1 MIAARSLSVIFGKG
15 TPLETVA
22 LAGIDLAIPA
32 GEFVTVIGSN
42 GAGKT
47 TLLNAIAGEVEIDR
61 GSLAI
66 DGQEVTR
73 WPAARRAGLMARV
86 FQDPLA
92 GTCEALTVEENLA
105 LAHGRGRRRGLR
117 LALTR
122 AIREQFAERLTPLG
136 LGLER
141 RLADRIGLLSGGQR
155 QVVSLVMA
163 TLAPMRILLLDE
175 HTAALD
181 PRTAAFVLDLTRT
194 LVAEGGLTALMVTH
208 SMRQA
213 LDCGSRTLM
222 MHEGRIVLDVSGG
235 ERQAMD
241 VPDLVHLFERVRGER
256 LADDALLLS

>member
-1 MIAARSLSVIFGKG
+1 MIEARGLTVTFGKG

-22 LAGIDLAIPA
+22 LAGIDLAIPG

-61 GSLAI
+61 GALAI

-73 WPAARRAGLMARV
+73 WPAARRAALMARV

-105 LAHGRGRRRGLR
+105 LAFGRGRARGLR
-117 LALTR
+117 R
-122 AIREQFAERLTPLG
+122 AIDRGKRAQFRERLAPLG

-141 RLADRIGLLSGGQR
+141 RLSDQIGLLSGGQR

-181 PRTAAFVLDLTRT
+181 PRTAAFVLDLTRK
-194 LVAEGGLTALMVTH
+194 LVAEAGLTALMVTH

-222 MHEGRIVLDVSGG
+222 MHEGKIVLDIAGA

-241 VPDLVHLFERVRGER
+241 VPDLVALFERVRGER

>member
-1 MIAARSLSVIFGKG
+1 MIEARGLTVTFGRG

-73 WPAARRAGLMARV
+73 WPAARRAALIARV

-105 LAHGRGRRRGLR
+105 LAFGRGRRRGLS
-117 LALTR
+117 LAIDRTAR
-122 AIREQFAERLTPLG
+122 AQFMERLEPLG

-141 RLADRIGLLSGGQR
+141 RLSDRIGLLSGGQR
-155 QVVSLVMA
+155 QVVSLIMA

-181 PRTAAFVLDLTRT
+181 PRIAAFVLDLTRK

-213 LDCGSRTLM
+213 LDCGTRILM
-222 MHEGRIVLDVSGG
+222 MHEGRVVLDIAGA
-235 ERQAMD
+235 ERRAMD
-241 VPDLVHLFERVRGER
+241 VPDLVALFERVRGER

>member
-1 MIAARSLSVIFGKG
+1 MIEARGLTVTFGRG

-73 WPAARRAGLMARV
+73 WPAARRAALIACV

-105 LAHGRGRRRGLR
+105 LAFGRGRRRGLS
-117 LALTR
+117 LAIDRTAR
-122 AIREQFAERLTPLG
+122 ARFMERLEPLG

-141 RLADRIGLLSGGQR
+141 RLSDRIGLLSGGQR
-155 QVVSLVMA
+155 QVVSLIMA

-181 PRTAAFVLDLTRT
+181 PRIAAFVLDLTRK

-213 LDCGSRTLM
+213 LDCGTRILM
-222 MHEGRIVLDVSGG
+222 MHEGRVVLDIAGA
-235 ERQAMD
+235 ERRAMD
-241 VPDLVHLFERVRGER
+241 VPDLVALFERVRGER

>member
-1 MIAARSLSVIFGKG
+1 VIETRGLTVTFGKG

-61 GSLAI
+61 GTLVI
-66 DGQEVTR
+66 DRQDVTR
-73 WPAARRAGLMARV
+73 WPAARRAALIARV

-105 LAHGRGRRRGLR
+105 LALGRGRRRGLGLAIDRDTRARFTER
-117 LALTR
+117 LA
-122 AIREQFAERLTPLG
+122 PLG

-141 RLADRIGLLSGGQR
+141 RLSDQIGLLSGGQR

-194 LVAEGGLTALMVTH
+194 LVVEAGLTALMVTH

-213 LDCGSRTLM
+213 LDCGTRTLM
-222 MHEGRIVLDVSGG
+222 MHEGKIVLDVAGAQRG
-235 ERQAMD
+235 AMD
-241 VPDLVHLFERVRGER
+241 VPDLVALFERVRGER